1 MLDRRVFLKNAT
13 KTVVLSGLMGQSI
26 LKAES
31 LDAFEKVTILHTN
44 DTHSRIDPFDSGD
57 FAGLGGVIARK
68 AIIDEIRKTE
78 KHVLLLDAG
87 DIFQGTPYF
96 NLYNGELEIKAMS
109 MLGYDAATMGNHD
122 FDGGIDNFEKQ
133 LNHANFPFIV
143 SNYNFENTPLDQKIQ
158 KYKIFQKGN
167 IRIGVFGLGIELDG
181 LVPKALYGET
191 QYLDPIHIGNQYAH
205 FLKHEKKCQIIIG
218 LSHLGYSYP
227 SKQRVSDLLLAE
239 TIDNVDIIIG
249 GHTHTFLNSP
259 KEIKNKFGKFV
270 IVNQVGWGGINLG
283 RLDIYL
289 KKDSKKVDKNES
301 MLIKCQ

>member
-227 SKQRVSDLLLAE
+227 NKQRVSDLLLAE
-239 TIDNVDIIIG
+239 SIDNVDVIIG

-283 RLDIYL
+283 RLDVYL

>member
-13 KTVVLSGLMGQSI
+13 KTVVLSGLMGPSI

-239 TIDNVDIIIG
+239 SIDNVDVIIG

>member
-13 KTVVLSGLMGQSI
+13 KTVVLSGLMGHSI

-31 LDAFEKVTILHTN
+31 LDAYEKITILHTN

-143 SNYNFENTPLDQKIQ
+143 SNYNFENTSLDQKIQ

-227 SKQRVSDLLLAE
+227 NKQRVSDLLLAE
-239 TIDNVDIIIG
+239 TIDNVDVIIG

>member
-13 KTVVLSGLMGQSI
+13 KTVVLSGLMGHSI

-143 SNYNFENTPLDQKIQ
+143 SNYNFENTSLDQKIQ

-227 SKQRVSDLLLAE
+227 NKQRVSDLLLAE
-239 TIDNVDIIIG
+239 TIDNVDVIIG

>member
-239 TIDNVDIIIG
+239 TIDNVDVIIG

>member
-13 KTVVLSGLMGQSI
+13 KTVVLSGLMGHSI

-31 LDAFEKVTILHTN
+31 LDAYEKITILHTN

-239 TIDNVDIIIG
+239 TIDNVDVIIG

>member
-270 IVNQVGWGGINLG
+270 IVNQVGWGGVNLG

>member
-1 MLDRRVFLKNAT
+1 MLDRRFFLKNAT
-13 KTVVLSGLMGQSI
+13 KTVVLSGLMGHSI

-31 LDAFEKVTILHTN
+31 LDAYEKITILHTN

-96 NLYNGELEIKAMS
+96 NLYNGELEIKAMI

-239 TIDNVDIIIG
+239 TIDNVDVIIG

>member
-1 MLDRRVFLKNAT
+1 MLDRRAFLKNTT

-31 LDAFEKVTILHTN
+31 LDAFEKITILHTN
-44 DTHSRIDPFDSGD
+44 DTHSRIDPFNSGD

-68 AIIDEIRKTE
+68 AIIDEIRKAE

-122 FDGGIDNFEKQ
+122 FDGGIDNFGKQ

-181 LVPKALYGET
+181 LVPKALFGET

-227 SKQRVSDLLLAE
+227 NKQRVSDLVLAE
-239 TIDNVDIIIG
+239 SIDNVDVIIG

-283 RLDIYL
+283 RLDVYL

>member
-1 MLDRRVFLKNAT
+1 
-13 KTVVLSGLMGQSI
+13 
-26 LKAES
+26 
-31 LDAFEKVTILHTN
+31 
-44 DTHSRIDPFDSGD
+44 
-57 FAGLGGVIARK
+57 
-68 AIIDEIRKTE
+68 
-78 KHVLLLDAG
+78 
-87 DIFQGTPYF
+87 
-96 NLYNGELEIKAMS
+96 
-109 MLGYDAATMGNHD
+109 
-122 FDGGIDNFEKQ
+122 
-133 LNHANFPFIV
+133 
-143 SNYNFENTPLDQKIQ
+143 LDQKIQ

-181 LVPKALYGET
+181 LVPKALFGET

-227 SKQRVSDLLLAE
+227 NKQRVSDLLLAE
-239 TIDNVDIIIG
+239 SIDNVDVIIG

-283 RLDIYL
+283 RLDVYL

>member
-1 MLDRRVFLKNAT
+1 MLDRRAFLKNTT

-31 LDAFEKVTILHTN
+31 LDAFEKITILHTN

-68 AIIDEIRKTE
+68 AIIDEIRKAE

-122 FDGGIDNFEKQ
+122 FDGGIDNFDKQ

-143 SNYNFENTPLDQKIQ
+143 SNYNFENTPLDKKIQ
-158 KYKIFQKGN
+158 KYKIFQKGQ

-181 LVPKALYGET
+181 LVPKALFGET

-227 SKQRVSDLLLAE
+227 NKQRVSDLMLAE
-239 TIDNVDIIIG
+239 SIDNVDVIIG

-283 RLDIYL
+283 RLDVYL